1 MDFNLF
7 QNNPAFSGLT
17 PEKLEFLKAFAGTKK
32 PTQMQEMAP
41 FLISTLNNAKKQNIQ
56 FSQMETE
63 LLIQVLKQNLSPEEA
78 ARADKMISLMKERR
92 SGK

>member
-7 QNNPAFSGLT
+7 QSNPAFSNLT
-17 PEKLEFLKAFAGTKK
+17 PEKLEFLKNFASMQK
-32 PTQMQEMAP
+32 PTQLHEMAP

-63 LLIQVLKQNLSPEEA
+63 LLIQVLKQNMSPEEA
-78 ARADKMISLMKERR
+78 ARADKMINLMKERR

>member
-1 MDFNLF
+1 MDSNLF

-17 PEKLEFLKAFAGTKK
+17 PEKLEFLKTFAGMKK

-78 ARADKMISLMKERR
+78 ARADKMISLMNRV
-92 SGK
+92 GGGD